1 MTTFNLPDLGEG
13 LPEAEIVAWHVKEG
27 DVVEVD
33 QPMLSVETAK
43 AVVEVPSPYKG
54 RISKLHAKAGD
65 TVETGKPLVE
75 FEGAAGAAK
84 AAPEK
89 ESRGAK
95 DHDPAPTSSGQAPS
109 TGSGQAPS
117 TGSGQ
122 APSAG
127 AGQGMVVGHM
137 ASSDEEFVDRAIVGG
152 SAQRRTQHGRVRA
165 APAVRMLAKR
175 MNIALQSCRATGRHG
190 LVSVDDVLAQANLGT
205 ARARATSPSVP
216 GLTDADR
223 LRGTR
228 KAMAQS
234 MSLSRDEVAMCTI
247 FDDADIEAW
256 QKGEDITA
264 RLIRAIVAGARAE
277 PGLNALF
284 DPAGPSR
291 KLMDQ
296 VHLAIAVDTGEG
308 LIVPVLRDVGAK
320 SAGQLREALNDLKER
335 TRSRSVTPDE
345 MRDYTFTLSNFGTMA
360 GRYATPLVV
369 PPTVAILG
377 SGKLQ
382 RDVVAGLSAP
392 EIHTRIPLSLTFDHR
407 CITGGE
413 ACRFLGAVIA
423 DLNKPN

>member
-27 DVVEVD
+27 DRVELD

-43 AVVEVPSPYKG
+43 AVVEVPSPVSG
-54 RISKLHAKAGD
+54 VITKLHAQVGQ
-65 TVETGKPLVE
+65 TVQTGGPLVD

-84 AAPEK
+84 TT
-89 ESRGAK
+89 
-95 DHDPAPTSSGQAPS
+95 TS
-109 TGSGQAPS
+109 T
-117 TGSGQ
+117 
-122 APSAG
+122 PSATHDVAAKAG
-127 AGQGMVVGHM
+127 PRPSSAGQGMVVGHM

-152 SAQRRTQHGRVRA
+152 AKSAQRQGRVRA

-175 MNIALQSCRATGRHG
+175 LNVALTSCRASGRHG
-190 LVSVDDVLAQANLGT
+190 LITVDDVLAVANLGG
-205 ARARATSPSVP
+205 ARARASLPPIP

-228 KAMAQS
+228 KAMSQS
-234 MSLSRDEVAMCTI
+234 MSLSRDEIAMCTI

-256 QKGEDITA
+256 PKGQDITA
-264 RLIRAIVAGARAE
+264 RLIRAIVAGVKAE

-284 DPAGPSR
+284 DPSGPAR
-291 KLMDQ
+291 KLMNE

-308 LIVPVLRDVGAK
+308 LIVPVLRDVGSK
-320 SAGQLREALNDLKER
+320 SAAQLRESLNDLKTR
-335 TRSRSVTPDE
+335 TRERSISADE

-382 RDVVAGLSAP
+382 RDVVAGETAP

-413 ACRFLGAVIA
+413 ACRFLAAVIA